1 MLDFKVKKKWIYDKS
16 QEKKDTLK
24 TLRDSSKLA
33 NLSDNALEVLYN
45 RGFKTIKDIEKLL
58 YSSMDDIHDTR
69 LLKDSDK
76 AVKIICHA
84 IKNNWTIVN
93 YSDYDSDGICSSA
106 VCVSGIKNLGG
117 SIHYYTNN
125 RFIDG
130 YGMCPAGVDEI
141 VKRYPDVKL
150 IITTDNGIVA
160 YEGIKRA
167 KELGIMVVVTDHHEM
182 GDYLPD
188 ADAVV
193 NPKRKDCKYP
203 FKGLCGAGV
212 IFKLMLLLYW
222 EMGED
227 LDYIYDMIDI
237 VAVASI
243 GDVVPILDEN
253 RIIVREGLKKVKEEK
268 RYVFKAL
275 REKTGVTDIST
286 ETFGFIYVPMLNA
299 LGRIEGSPDDAI
311 AMFCSNDEDFIN
323 KSVDRLIEINDARK
337 KLTEE
342 QQLLGEEILEK
353 KGLREVIV
361 LYDPVF
367 HEGIVGLIAGRLKE
381 KYFRPVIVLSNHNG
395 ILKGS
400 ARSIP
405 GFHMKESFDKIR
417 HTIAGYGGHAMA
429 AGLGVQEDKLQEFED
444 AICELAKETLKPED
458 YVPKINI
465 DTVLN
470 ANDVSIKIVDEL
482 EILEPFGE
490 GFRKPTYG
498 LSNFYGSKKYYMG
511 EEKQHVKIWSST
523 ISVLMW
529 SQAEKYKE
537 LGEPLNIKALGYP
550 SINVYKNNVSLQFIV
565 KDEEYVKA

>member
-1 MLDFKVKKKWIYDKS
+1 MLDYKVKKKWLYDKS
-16 QEKKDTLK
+16 QEKNDTIK
-24 TLRDSSKLA
+24 RLREDSKLD

-45 RGFKTIKDIEKLL
+45 RGFKSVEEIEKFL
-58 YSSMDDIHDTR
+58 YSSLDDIHDSR
-69 LLKDSDK
+69 LLKDSEK
-76 AVKIICHA
+76 AVKIMQQA
-84 IKNNWTIVN
+84 INEGWTIVN
-93 YSDYDSDGICSSA
+93 YSDYDSDGVCSSS
-106 VCVSGIKNLGG
+106 VCVKGINNLGG
-117 SIHYYTNN
+117 NIHYYTNN

-130 YGMCPAGVDEI
+130 YGMCPAGVEEL

-160 YEGIKRA
+160 YEGIKKA
-167 KELGIMVVVTDHHEM
+167 KELGIKVIVTDHHEM
-182 GDYLPD
+182 GEYLPN

-193 NPKRKDCKYP
+193 NPKRRDCEYP

-222 EMGED
+222 EMGQD
-227 LDYIYDMIDI
+227 LDYVYDMIDI
-237 VAVASI
+237 VALASI

-253 RIIVREGLKKVKEEK
+253 RVIVREGLRKVKEEK

-275 REKTGVTDIST
+275 REKTNVTEVST
-286 ETFGFIYVPMLNA
+286 ETFGFVYVPMLNA
-299 LGRIEGSPDDAI
+299 LGRIEGSPEDAI
-311 AMFCSNDEDFIN
+311 AMFCSEDEEFID
-323 KSVDRLIEINDARK
+323 KSIDRLIEINEIRK

-342 QQLLGEEILEK
+342 QQKLGEEILEK

-367 HEGIVGLIAGRLKE
+367 HEGVVGLIAGRLKE

-395 ILKGS
+395 VLKGS

-405 GFHMKESFDKIR
+405 GFHIKEAFDKVKD
-417 HTIAGYGGHAMA
+417 TLAGYGGHAMA
-429 AGLGVQEDKLQEFED
+429 AGLGVKEDKLQEFED
-444 AICELAKETLKPED
+444 AICEIAKNTLTEED
-458 YVPKINI
+458 YVPKVNV

-470 ANDVSIKIVDEL
+470 ANDVSIKIVDDL

-490 GFRKPTYG
+490 GFRKPMFG
-498 LSNFYGSKKYYMG
+498 LKNFKGSRCFYMG
-511 EEKQHVKIWSST
+511 SEKQHVKIASNS

-529 SQAEKYKE
+529 SQSEKFKN
-537 LGEPLNIKALGYP
+537 LGEPLTIKAIGYP

-565 KDEEYVKA
+565 NGEEFVRS